1 VSREIIELKVSSSSN
16 VADLAAA
23 IVGIMLENRKAD
35 PEILAIGAGALNQ
48 AIKGII
54 RARGLL
60 ASSASEK
67 VVINPYFK
75 EVTTSL
81 CEKRTAIACLI
92 ERI

>member
-1 VSREIIELKVSSSSN
+1 MSREIIELKVSSSSN

-81 CEKRTAIACLI
+81 GEKRTAIACLI